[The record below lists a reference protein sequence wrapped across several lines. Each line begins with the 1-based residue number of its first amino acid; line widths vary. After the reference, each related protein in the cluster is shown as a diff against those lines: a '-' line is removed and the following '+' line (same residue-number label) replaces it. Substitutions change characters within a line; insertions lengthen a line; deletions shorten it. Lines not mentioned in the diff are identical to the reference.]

1 MTGRTATVRRW
12 TPVSRAA
19 ALFVAALIV
28 LLAFGPW
35 FLSPNAMDKA
45 SILFIYVIL
54 AVTWNAL
61 AGYGGLV
68 SIGQQCF
75 IGLGGY
81 GVLRLSEAG
90 LDPFL
95 AVFAAAALVG
105 VAALVL
111 SSFMLKLKQGEF
123 AIGMWV
129 LAALAHLIVNL
140 DPIVHG
146 ETGASLLALDAYEAG
161 TRRLVTYL
169 ATLAAMIAV
178 LGFLFALLRSPFG
191 ASLQAIRDNEGAA
204 ASVGVRVMPAKR
216 VIFVAA
222 AVGAALGGALWL
234 ASTITF
240 QPRTYFGVQWTAYMI
255 FMCLVGGLGAF
266 EGPIFGAIVFFA
278 MEALF
283 EAAGVWYL
291 VALGAACV
299 GFTLFLPKGLW
310 GAFEARSG
318 VALLPVGRWIGRSWE
333 ADARVNTPPRT

>member
-1 MTGRTATVRRW
+1 MIGHTATVQRW
-12 TPVSRAA
+12 TAVSRAA
-19 ALFVAALIV
+19 ALGGAALTIV
-28 LLAFGPW
+28 LAFGPW
-35 FLSPNAMDKA
+35 ILSANAMDKA
-45 SILFIYVIL
+45 SVLFIYIIL

-68 SIGQQCF
+68 SIGQQIF

-81 GVLRLSEAG
+81 AVLRLSEAG
-90 LDPFL
+90 LDPF
-95 AVFAAAALVG
+95 VSIFAAAALVG
-105 VAALVL
+105 VVALIL
-111 SSFMLKLKQGEF
+111 STFMLKLKDGEF

-146 ETGASLLALDAYEAG
+146 ETGASLLALNAYEADP
-161 TRRLVTYL
+161 RRLMIYF
-169 ATLAAMIAV
+169 AALAAMIAV
-178 LGFLFALLRSPFG
+178 LGFFFALLRSPFG

-204 ASVGVRVMPAKR
+204 TSVGVRVMSAKR
-216 VIFVAA
+216 LIFVVA

-255 FMCLVGGLGAF
+255 FMCLVGGLGTF

-310 GAFEARSG
+310 GEFEARSG
-318 VALLPVGRWIGRSWE
+318 VALLPVGRWVGRIS
-333 ADARVNTPPRT
+333 